1 MMLHRHSCN
10 ARPRSWTLG
19 SRPWAMGAS
28 IGLMISAWLPLS
40 TFWQAGYAQSFTTE
54 EISNYAASI
63 LAMEDIRRK
72 AFVDISQLMDIA
84 KEDVTRYDL
93 RCLSTDGLKT
103 LPRTVRSQVRRV
115 LINYCNDAQEIVLD
129 AGLTVQ
135 VFNRITVNHQK
146 DEELANQIKSEIVRL
161 R

>member
-10 ARPRSWTLG
+10 ARPRPWTMG
-19 SRPWAMGAS
+19 SRRWAMGTS
-28 IGLMISAWLPLS
+28 IGLIISAWFPLS
-40 TFWQAGYAQSFTTE
+40 TLWQVSYAQTFTTE
-54 EISNYAASI
+54 EIANYATAV
-63 LAMEDIRRK
+63 LAMEDIRRT
-72 AFVDISQLMDIA
+72 AYIDISQLMDIA

-93 RCLSTDGLKT
+93 RCLSADGLKT

-129 AGLTVQ
+129 NGLTVD
-135 VFNRITVNHQK
+135 VFNSMTVNHKK